1 MRVDFSVGALKFM
14 YVGEGKGND
23 NPVEIFE
30 NMIAAIGKFLPHE
43 VVSALIAADPE
54 VVEAMRK
61 CELQKWS
68 NKFEEE
74 VIKPIKVV
82 NLEAKS
88 LKAKRTSKQSSDGL

>member
-14 YVGEGKGND
+14 YIGGEGDISK
-23 NPVEIFE
+23 PVELFE
-30 NMIAAIGKFLPHE
+30 NMVAVIGKFLPNE

-82 NLEAKS
+82 NSEAKS
-88 LKAKRTSKQSSDGL
+88 LKTKRTSKQSSDGL